1 MIASH
6 LRLEREEDSKSPLVL
21 EFSYCPAFV
30 RPRVQNYCTYA
41 HACTTERARPAA
53 RCSTITCYYCFPPNF
68 KFKTS
73 KSAGGRSP
81 LLARVTVS
89 AMPLV
94 RKRQR
99 EDGEKTVNFMSSLC
113 HYQSIEGLPSLFQK
127 GRYRVG
133 PLHFEIM

>member
-1 MIASH
+1 MRMRAQLSVRAPRPDVAQSRAIIASRQISNSK
-6 LRLEREEDSKSPLVL
+6 LQNQLEDL
-21 EFSYCPAFV
+21 
-30 RPRVQNYCTYA
+30 
-41 HACTTERARPAA
+41 
-53 RCSTITCYYCFPPNF
+53 
-68 KFKTS
+68 
-73 KSAGGRSP
+73 GRSP

-99 EDGEKTVNFMSSLC
+99 EDGEKTVSFMSSLC